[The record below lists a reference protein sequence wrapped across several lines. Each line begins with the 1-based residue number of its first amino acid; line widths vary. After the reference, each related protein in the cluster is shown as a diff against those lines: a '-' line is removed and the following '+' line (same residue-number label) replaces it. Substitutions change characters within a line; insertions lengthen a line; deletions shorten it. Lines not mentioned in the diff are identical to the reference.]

1 MELGGCVNGTEGWIM
16 KSFID
21 MGVFSHNTGSNHLA
35 RTSEHGANMLALNIL
50 IDGSNSNL
58 DGI

>member
-1 MELGGCVNGTEGWIM
+1 MELGGWVNGTEGWIM

-21 MGVFSHNTGSNHLA
+21 IGVCSHNTGFNNLA
-35 RTSEHGANMLALNIL
+35 RISEDGANMLVLHIL

-58 DGI
+58 DGT

>member
-1 MELGGCVNGTEGWIM
+1 MELGGCVNGTEFWIM

-21 MGVFSHNTGSNHLA
+21 MGVFSHNIGSSNLA
-35 RTSEHGANMLALNIL
+35 RISEDGANMLVLNIL

-58 DGI
+58 DGT